1 MRGLPIPAPDEI
13 PLPESNS
20 PTLNQ
25 AQWAGPNYK
34 RSVSATIL
42 TPSQPRSI
50 TQDAS
55 GGTHAY
61 NQPESNNSAPTGGE
75 TKSSL
80 LFRGRSKT
88 LASISSKLDP
98 QPDMRSHETALPK
111 DPYVNG
117 HLLEAS
123 LYKDVLECPICF
135 LYYPPYLNKTRCCD
149 QPICSE
155 CFVQIKRPD
164 PHPPEHTDPN
174 SPPPLTD
181 LKPYEEEGQL
191 VSEPAMCPFCVQN
204 EFGVTY
210 DPPPFRRGLTYA
222 NQTREIC
229 FVNAASAM
237 SSTSSLSPSDA
248 SPSSFPGLR
257 RRTQSVSA
265 NAPTVITTDRIR
277 PDWATKLSDARG
289 NAARR
294 SAAATALHIAAYAM
308 GPIGGTDNRFTGL
321 GRRRRTLLGADS
333 GGSSGNNTPRL
344 LDGLSASGMEALLT
358 ALEAQGSSRNIERGH
373 HNLFP
378 GRFSSRA
385 SRTKDLE
392 EIMMMEAIRQSLA
405 AEEDRKKRE
414 DKEIAKTAKKEEKAK
429 AKEQKKAEK
438 AAKKSGLYQQG
449 TNSSIASFYGAGRSS
464 SVTNDSPV
472 EEGKGKARA
481 TNYNAPVQSSA
492 VAGFNPP
499 IESITTSALNT
510 LPTDDAQQHLEQS
523 RAVLDHDFPQKS
535 SGNVEASSAPRFN
548 LRQMSGTSSS
558 GSSFVDSVPGSF
570 RNAFCGSES
579 SFNASPNTSGHHLPF
594 SNAAQEAPSGSG
606 AGTESVFNFGSLAA
620 MIDREAIVSEQP
632 EHSHDA
638 RSTVQSRS
646 RGGSGESST
655 SAPPRYEEQDD
666 NMQGVGVRGVLNSN
680 AMTAASRVQSNAYDQ
695 KHYGDVRMLEQ
706 SGAQQLAN

>member
-1 MRGLPIPAPDEI
+1 
-13 PLPESNS
+13 
-20 PTLNQ
+20 
-25 AQWAGPNYK
+25 
-34 RSVSATIL
+34 V
-42 TPSQPRSI
+42 
-50 TQDAS
+50 
-55 GGTHAY
+55 Y
-61 NQPESNNSAPTGGE
+61 NQPEFNNSTPTAGQA
-75 TKSSL
+75 KSSP
-80 LFRGRSKT
+80 LFSGRSKT

-123 LYKDVLECPICF
+123 LYKDVVECPICF

-210 DPPPFRRGLTYA
+210 DPPPFRRGLSYH
-222 NQTREIC
+222 NQTREIS

-248 SPSSFPGLR
+248 NPSSLPGLR

-308 GPIGGTDNRFTGL
+308 GPIGGPNHPFSGL

-333 GGSSGNNTPRL
+333 GGSNGNNTPRL

-358 ALEAQGSSRNIERGH
+358 ALEAQGASPNTERGH

-385 SRTKDLE
+385 SRTEDLE

-405 AEEDRKKRE
+405 AEEDRKKKE

-429 AKEQKKAEK
+429 AKEQKKVEK

-449 TNSSIASFYGAGRSS
+449 TNGSIASFFGAGGLS

-472 EEGKGKARA
+472 EEGKGKARQ
-481 TNYNAPVQSSA
+481 TNYNVPGQSSA

-499 IESITTSALNT
+499 IDPTSTLNT
-510 LPTDDAQQHLEQS
+510 LPTDDPQQHLEQS
-523 RAVLDHDFPQKS
+523 RAVLDHDFLHKS
-535 SGNVEASSAPRFN
+535 SGNVEPSSAPRFN

-558 GSSFVDSVPGSF
+558 ASSFVDSVPGSF

-606 AGTESVFNFGSLAA
+606 AGTEPLFNFGSLAA
-620 MIDREAIVSEQP
+620 MIDKEAIVSEHP

-655 SAPPRYEEQDD
+655 SAPPRYEEQDG
-666 NMQGVGVRGVLNSN
+666 NMQEVSAHGGRDSN
-680 AMTAASRVQSNAYDQ
+680 AMTEASRVQSNAYDQ